1 MQDFIGKSLEDILDK
16 DEFMTVQDELSNLL
30 QFSVITVNREG
41 LPIGHWN
48 NFTDFCHLV
57 RSSEKGY
64 EKCVECDR
72 EASLRAIELGVPQS
86 YVCHCGLRDC
96 AAPIIVEG
104 QYLGSVLGGQVL
116 TSEEERSKID
126 VDKLS
131 SQFNISKDQLN
142 ATIAKLEV
150 VSEEY
155 LQRCVKF
162 YSFMGTYLAEIII
175 KKVTQES
182 LAQETSENFKLLQ
195 LIKEQELKRMK
206 AQMNP
211 HFLFNALNSIARMA
225 LLEDAPRAEQLI
237 YELSDYLKYTI
248 KNVEEMPSISM
259 ELDNLLHY
267 IAIQKTRFGDRI
279 SFSIDIDPHI
289 LEYKIP
295 SMTLQPIVENAII
308 HGVEVLEEGGKI
320 IVTGKRKSKDS
331 DIYFSII
338 DNGVG
343 FPSHILKLFNS
354 NCDINDNTLGLG
366 LLNTHA
372 RIQHLFG
379 SEYGVTIESE
389 PLESNCV
396 TIKLPC
402 IK

>member
-30 QFSVITVNREG
+30 QFSVITTNTEG
-41 LPIGHWN
+41 APIGHWN
-48 NFTDFCHLV
+48 NFTDFCHLI
-57 RSSEKGY
+57 RSSKKGY

-72 EASLRAIELGVPQS
+72 EASRKAIELGVPQS
-86 YVCHCGLRDC
+86 YICHCGLRDC

-116 TSEEERSKID
+116 TSEEERNKID

-131 SQFNISKDQLN
+131 EQFDIPKQELKKC
-142 ATIAKLEV
+142 IEKLEV
-150 VSEEY
+150 VSEDY
-155 LQRCVKF
+155 LQRCMKF
-162 YSFMGTYLAEIII
+162 YSFMGTYLAEITI

-182 LAQETSENFKLLQ
+182 LAQETSENFKLIQ

-225 LLEDAPRAEQLI
+225 LLEDAPKAEKLI

-248 KNVEEMPSISM
+248 KNVEELPSINL

-267 IAIQKTRFGDRI
+267 IAIQNTRFGDRI

-289 LEYKIP
+289 LDYKIP

-308 HGVEVLEEGGKI
+308 HGVEVLKEGGKI
-320 IVTGKRKSKDS
+320 IVKGEKNSEDS
-331 DIYFSII
+331 NIYFSII

-343 FPSHILKLFNS
+343 FPEHILKLFQG
-354 NCDINDNTLGLG
+354 NCDINGDNSGLG

-372 RIQHLFG
+372 RIQYQFG
-379 SEYGVTIESE
+379 TEYGVTIESQ
-389 PLESNCV
+389 PFVSNCV

>member
-1 MQDFIGKSLEDILDK
+1 MQDFTGKSLEDILDK
-16 DEFMTVQDELSNLL
+16 DEFMAVQDELSNLL
-30 QFSVITVNREG
+30 QFSVITVNTEG
-41 LPIGHWN
+41 VPIGHWN
-48 NFTDFCHLV
+48 NFTDFCHLI

-64 EKCVECDR
+64 ANCIECDR
-72 EASLRAIELGVPQS
+72 VASLRAIRLGVPQS
-86 YVCHCGLRDC
+86 YICHCGLRDC

-116 TSEEERSKID
+116 TSEEERSKIN
-126 VDKLS
+126 VDLLS
-131 SQFNISKDQLN
+131 EQFNISKELLS

-150 VSEEY
+150 VSEDY
-155 LQRCVKF
+155 LERCMKF
-162 YSFMGTYLAEIII
+162 YSFMASYLAEISI
-175 KKVTQES
+175 KKLTQES

-225 LLEDAPRAEQLI
+225 LLEEAPKAEQLI

-248 KNVEEMPSISM
+248 KNVEEMPPIKL
-259 ELDNLLHY
+259 ELDNLMHY
-267 IAIQKTRFGDRI
+267 IAIQNTRFGDRI
-279 SFSIDIDPHI
+279 SFSVDIDPHI

-295 SMTLQPIVENAII
+295 SMILQPLVENAVV
-308 HGVEVLEEGGKI
+308 HGVELLKEGGKI
-320 IVTGKRKSKDS
+320 SVTGKKKSKDS

-343 FPSHILKLFNS
+343 FPNHILQLFNS
-354 NCDINDNTLGLG
+354 NLDKNDNTLGLG

-372 RIQHLFG
+372 RIQHKFG
-379 SEYGVTIESE
+379 SEYGLTIDSE
-389 PLESNCV
+389 PLVSNCV
-396 TIKLPC
+396 TIKIPC
-402 IK
+402 IT